1 MCIRDRH
8 GNNMIKSKIHKM
20 IMIGVTLL
28 LCASCLVEISFEM
41 GIHAFDGFAA
51 HHGLLIFS
59 IANLIYAFDDFKDNV
74 R

>member
-1 MCIRDRH
+1 
-8 GNNMIKSKIHKM
+8 M

>member
-1 MCIRDRH
+1 
-8 GNNMIKSKIHKM
+8 MIKTKIHKI

-74 R
+74 I